1 MKINIDEIKIIDRKR
16 NAGDVT
22 QLCASINEIG
32 LLQPITV
39 TSDFKLIAG
48 LHRITACKLLGWKD
62 IEVNVVDYD
71 SDILSELAEIDENL
85 IRNELTQFD
94 KSIQTSRRKEI
105 YEILHPHTAQGKT
118 NNRANQHTIK
128 NEESPQVEELPEN
141 KIESFVTQTAKATN
155 QSRQNIERNSRRG
168 KILKPL
174 QDLITG
180 SRFEDNGKELDELV
194 KIADAKKGEG
204 IEVAKEVLLIAI
216 ENKLKI
222 YQAYLQYKKSRQIEQ
237 VVIEIPN
244 IIVSTEPIFNVKN
257 GQKYK
262 LGRHTLICGNSYD
275 IINIINNV
283 DALISDP
290 PYGINY
296 NPSWNKWDGSKGNFN
311 KVIGDDETFNP
322 TDFLNFKTVLL
333 FGANYFSDKL
343 PLGGWLCW
351 DKRTN
356 EIIDQMKGSAFEL
369 AWFRSQHTTQ
379 KSIIIRLQHG
389 GVVNADSIVGNN
401 EKRFHTT
408 QKPIE
413 LMREI
418 LLKLTL
424 SNEVVFDPFLGSGS
438 TLIAAERSNRICIGC
453 EMDEEYCNV
462 VLKRF
467 YNETKIIPCL
477 V

>member
-48 LHRITACKLLGWKD
+48 LHRITACKLLGWKE
-62 IEVNVVDYD
+62 IEVNVVDYN

-105 YEILHPHTAQGKT
+105 YEILHPDTKHGGDRKS
-118 NNRANQHTIK
+118 
-128 NEESPQVEELPEN
+128 SPQVEDLKEN
-141 KIESFVTQTAKATN
+141 KTESFVEQTAKATN

-216 ENKLKI
+216 KNKLKI
-222 YQAYLQYKKSRQIEQ
+222 YQAYLQYKKIRQIEQ

-311 KVIGDDETFNP
+311 KVIGDNETFNP